1 MRTTYWV
8 PGARRRSFSLVA
20 GLALLCLAGTMVA
33 GSPARAAEP
42 PTAKSEL
49 LTTGDGY
56 GQPRGSKPVRVLQR
70 RLRTLGLR
78 PGPVDGLFGPQ
89 TRAAVERFQH
99 VAGVHVDGIVGPKS
113 RRALRRASAP
123 MLGRG
128 AGYDKAGGSVRVRVL
143 QRHLRGLGLR
153 PGPIDGLYGPRT
165 AAAVARFQRDHGSRS
180 DGVAWAR
187 TRRAIATA
195 RRAAETRLVHEDDA
209 TTGRSG
215 ASKPAPAAAREEGV
229 RPAAANAQE
238 TSDGGSGGSGQS
250 SELGL
255 FVLGGLLALVLVTG
269 ALTLARKMAIAPT
282 GAVRGGDATPS
293 PHGLRMIQSGV
304 PPSIA
309 QAPDEGSSW
318 GDDGDQPVEV
328 AIAPTGAVRG
338 GDATPSP
345 HGLRMIPSG
354 VPPSIAQDPDE
365 GSSWGDDGDQPV
377 EAVGYATTRD
387 ATRGQLDVRRQ
398 IRTMD
403 ALCERRG
410 WRLAEVAH
418 DVGDLPGTALD
429 RPGLNY
435 ALERLKSGERDC
447 LIVSELRRL
456 GESATELGWVLTWLR
471 DRGLRLVAV
480 DVELDT
486 AAADGSIAADALICV
501 GERAER
507 GQLRSR
513 SDGDTGDR
521 RPGRQAVRDLPELRE
536 HIVAMRSAGMT
547 LQAIADRLNEEGV
560 PTIRGGRKWR
570 PSSVQVAAGYRRP
583 RRPSRPGT
591 THDPSAERRRAEDR

>member
-8 PGARRRSFSLVA
+8 PGARSRGFSLVA
-20 GLALLCLAGTMVA
+20 GLALLCLAGTIVSS
-33 GSPARAAEP
+33 SPARAAEA

-49 LTTGDGY
+49 LATGDGY
-56 GQPRGSKPVRVLQR
+56 GQPGGSRPVRALQR

-78 PGPVDGLFGPQ
+78 PGAVDGLFGPQ
-89 TRAAVERFQH
+89 TKAAVESFQH
-99 VAGVHVDGIVGPKS
+99 VAGLQDDGIIGPKT

-128 AGYDKAGGSVRVRVL
+128 AGYDKPGGSVRVRTL
-143 QRHLRGLGLR
+143 QRQLRGLGLR

-195 RRAAETRLVHEDDA
+195 RRAAETRLVREDGA

-215 ASKPAPAAAREEGV
+215 ASKPASSPAREDGA
-229 RPAAANAQE
+229 RPAVKAHE
-238 TSDGGSGGSGQS
+238 TSDGGSWPGRS

-255 FVLGGLLALVLVTG
+255 LVLGGLLALMLVAG
-269 ALTLARKMAIAPT
+269 ALTLARKVASAPT
-282 GAVRGGDATPS
+282 GVIRGRDPNPPAD
-293 PHGLRMIQSGV
+293 GLRMIRSGA
-304 PPSIA
+304 PPSN
-309 QAPDEGSSW
+309 
-318 GDDGDQPVEV
+318 
-328 AIAPTGAVRG
+328 
-338 GDATPSP
+338 
-345 HGLRMIPSG
+345 
-354 VPPSIAQDPDE
+354 AQDPDE
-365 GSSWGDDGDQPV
+365 GTSWGEDGEQPV
-377 EAVGYATTRD
+377 EAVGYATTGH

-398 IRTMD
+398 IRIMD

-410 WRLAEVAH
+410 WRLAEVAR
-418 DVGDLPGTALD
+418 DVGDLPGTALY

-435 ALERLKSGERDC
+435 ALERLKSDERRC

-456 GESATELGWVLTWLR
+456 GESATELAGVLTWLR

-480 DVELDT
+480 DVRLDT
-486 AAADGSIAADALICV
+486 AAVDGRIAADALICV

-513 SDGDTGDR
+513 GEGDTGDR
-521 RPGRQAVRDLPELRE
+521 RPGRPAVRDLPELRE

-547 LQAIADRLNEEGV
+547 LQAIADRLNEEGI
-560 PTIRGGRKWR
+560 PTIRGGREWR

-583 RRPSRPGT
+583 RRPSSPRT
-591 THDPSAERRRAEDR
+591 SYDRSAERRRAEDR

>member
-8 PGARRRSFSLVA
+8 PGARRRGFSLVA
-20 GLALLCLAGTMVA
+20 GLALLCLAGTIV
-33 GSPARAAEP
+33 STPPARAAEA

-49 LTTGDGY
+49 LATGDGY
-56 GQPRGSKPVRVLQR
+56 GQPGGSKPVRALQR

-78 PGPVDGLFGPQ
+78 PGAVDGLFGPQ
-89 TRAAVERFQH
+89 TKAAVESFQH
-99 VAGVHVDGIVGPKS
+99 VAGLQEDGIIGPNT

-128 AGYDKAGGSVRVRVL
+128 AGYDKPGGSVRVRVL
-143 QRHLRGLGLR
+143 QRQLRGLGLR

-187 TRRAIATA
+187 TRRSIATA
-195 RRAAETRLVHEDDA
+195 RRAAETRLVREHDG
-209 TTGRSG
+209 TTGSG
-215 ASKPAPAAAREEGV
+215 ASKSASSPAREEGV
-229 RPAAANAQE
+229 RPAVKAHEA
-238 TSDGGSGGSGQS
+238 SHGGSGSGQS
-250 SELGL
+250 SELGS
-255 FVLGGLLALVLVTG
+255 FVLAGLLAIMFVAG
-269 ALTLARKMAIAPT
+269 ALTLVRRVAIAPA
-282 GAVRGGDATPS
+282 GAIRGGDATP
-293 PHGLRMIQSGV
+293 PADGLRMIRSGA
-304 PPSIA
+304 PP
-309 QAPDEGSSW
+309 
-318 GDDGDQPVEV
+318 
-328 AIAPTGAVRG
+328 T
-338 GDATPSP
+338 
-345 HGLRMIPSG
+345 H
-354 VPPSIAQDPDE
+354 AQDPDE
-365 GSSWGDDGDQPV
+365 GTSWGENGDQPV
-377 EAVGYATTRD
+377 EAVGYATTSD

-403 ALCERRG
+403 ALCERKG
-410 WRLAEVAH
+410 WRLAEVVR

-435 ALERLKSGERDC
+435 ALERLKSGERRC
-447 LIVSELRRL
+447 LVVSELRRL
-456 GESATELGWVLTWLR
+456 GESATQLGGVLRWLR

-486 AAADGSIAADALICV
+486 AGAEGRIAADALICV

-513 SDGDTGDR
+513 GEGDTGDR
-521 RPGRQAVRDLPELRE
+521 RPGREAVRDLPELRE

-560 PTIRGGRKWR
+560 PTIRGGREWR
-570 PSSVQVAAGYRRP
+570 PSSVQVALGYRRP
-583 RRPSRPGT
+583 RRLSSPRT
-591 THDPSAERRRAEDR
+591 THHPSAERRRAEDR

>member
-33 GSPARAAEP
+33 GSPARATET
-42 PTAKSEL
+42 PTAASEL
-49 LTTGDGY
+49 LSTGNGY
-56 GQPRGSKPVRVLQR
+56 GQPGGSKPVRVLQR

-78 PGPVDGLFGPQ
+78 PGAVDGLFGPQ
-89 TRAAVERFQH
+89 TRAAVERLQH
-99 VAGVHVDGIVGPKS
+99 AAGLQVDGIVGPQT
-113 RRALRRASAP
+113 RGTLRRASAP

-128 AGYDKAGGSVRVRVL
+128 AGYAKPGGSIRVRVL
-143 QRHLRGLGLR
+143 QRQLRGLGLR

-187 TRRAIATA
+187 TRRAVATA

-209 TTGRSG
+209 TKGRGG
-215 ASKPAPAAAREEGV
+215 AAKPASSPAREEGV
-229 RPAAANAQE
+229 RPAAVKAHE
-238 TSDGGSGGSGQS
+238 TSDSGAGGSGQS

-255 FVLGGLLALVLVTG
+255 FVLGGLLALMFVAG
-269 ALTLARKMAIAPT
+269 AVTLARKVAVEPA
-282 GAVRGGDATPS
+282 GAVRGGDATP
-293 PHGLRMIQSGV
+293 PADGLRMIQSGV
-304 PPSIA
+304 LPS
-309 QAPDEGSSW
+309 
-318 GDDGDQPVEV
+318 
-328 AIAPTGAVRG
+328 
-338 GDATPSP
+338 
-345 HGLRMIPSG
+345 H
-354 VPPSIAQDPDE
+354 AQDPDE
-365 GSSWGDDGDQPV
+365 GTSWGEDGDQPV
-377 EAVGYATTRD
+377 EAVGYATTGD

-403 ALCERRG
+403 AFCELRG
-410 WRLAEVAH
+410 WRLAEVVH

-429 RPGLNY
+429 RPGLSY
-435 ALERLKSGERDC
+435 ALERLMSGERRC
-447 LIVSELRRL
+447 LMVSELRRL
-456 GESATELGWVLTWLR
+456 GESATELGRVLTWLR

-486 AAADGSIAADALICV
+486 AAADGRIAADALICV
-501 GERAER
+501 GERGEG

-513 SDGDTGDR
+513 GDDDTGDR

-560 PTIRGGRKWR
+560 PTIRGGREWR

-583 RRPSRPGT
+583 RRPSSTRA
-591 THDPSAERRRAEDR
+591 THDPSAERWRGEDR